1 MASTCS
7 VATISIASQGQPIE
21 SAGPTS
27 MVRHAGDLRPPPK
40 AMTAI
45 SLGRFSRGLA
55 IPTDFGSLFT
65 TAPQGGNPDRCGAG
79 ASACQPISTQLSRE
93 GFLILQLETQRDVR
107 LIELGNRTS
116 GLGVMHCLLKRLFA
130 GPGQIDDLNGNLAN
144 LNSTMQE
151 HNLTMRD
158 VNYNLGNLNYNLGN

>member
-7 VATISIASQGQPIE
+7 AATISIASQGQPSREVSPEPRLTPFLQPIE

-55 IPTDFGSLFT
+55 IPTDLGSLFT
-65 TAPQGGNPDRCGAG
+65 TAPQGGNPDRCRAG
-79 ASACQPISTQLSRE
+79 ASACQPISNQLSRE

-116 GLGVMHCLLKRLFA
+116 E
-130 GPGQIDDLNGNLAN
+130 I
-144 LNSTMQE
+144 
-151 HNLTMRD
+151 
-158 VNYNLGNLNYNLGN
+158 